1 MKAILRILHALVIAG
16 YVCIG
21 SWLFGYWST
30 IGEIQA
36 TRLDDVPTCVPPV
49 VDREMKV

>member
-1 MKAILRILHALVIAG
+1 MKTILQALVIAG
-16 YVCIG
+16 YVCAG

-36 TRLDDVPTCVPPV
+36 SRLDSVPACASPEIWRHT
-49 VDREMKV
+49 